1 MTNEELILMYREG
14 DMQALE
20 VIIKQNKG
28 LVHMIANRFKGYCNA
43 TLELDDLMQEGN
55 IGLLIAV
62 DRYEFNIVNKAKF
75 SVYAFYWIKQRI
87 YKQLKYMSKK
97 KIEVS
102 LSATTGEGLTL
113 GEQLKDKEDCI
124 LKAEESLWYQ
134 ELKVEI
140 ANVMNQELTARQRE
154 VTELRYG
161 FSGMEPA
168 TLKEIAEI
176 MEISKSGADSI
187 LETSLRKMRR
197 SKWGRSMLLENNRD
211 REIYIKY
218 YC

>member
-1 MTNEELILMYREG
+1 MTNEELILMYRAG
-14 DMQALE
+14 DTEALE
-20 VIIKQNKG
+20 MIINQNKG
-28 LVHMIANRFKGYCNA
+28 LVYKIANRFKGYCNA
-43 TLELDDLMQEGN
+43 TLDLDDLVQEGN
-55 IGLLIAV
+55 IGLLIAA
-62 DRYEFNIVNKAKF
+62 DKYKPNMEHKATF

-87 YKQLKYMSKK
+87 YKHLNYMSKK

-124 LKAEESLWYQ
+124 LKVEESLWYQ

-140 ANVMNQELTARQRE
+140 SNVINQELVARQRE
-154 VTELRYG
+154 VIELRYG
-161 FSGMEPA
+161 FSGMKPS

-197 SKWGRSMLLENNRD
+197 SKWGRSRILEKANERG
-211 REIYIKY
+211 E
-218 YC
+218 